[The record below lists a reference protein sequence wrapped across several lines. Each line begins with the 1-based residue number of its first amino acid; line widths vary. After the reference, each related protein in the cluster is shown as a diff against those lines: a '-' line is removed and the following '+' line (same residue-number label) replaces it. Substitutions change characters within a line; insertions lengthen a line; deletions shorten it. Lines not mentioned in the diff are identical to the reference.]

1 MQNRVSIWRETLK
14 GEPIHMSVHLYD
26 QDYKRLQEIVETEH
40 LPSTEA
46 YDRMRSVKA
55 VKDS

>member
-1 MQNRVSIWRETLK
+1 
-14 GEPIHMSVHLYD
+14 MSVHLYD

-55 VKDS
+55 LKDS